1 MEKNSIRMSN
11 NTTDELIKYLYKEST
26 EKESADISKAL
37 SENWN
42 LRDEYYSL
50 KESMQHLDSITEK
63 PRRESVNAILEYA
76 RSTSEVEQ
84 P

>member
-26 EKESADISKAL
+26 AEESADISNAL
-37 SENWN
+37 REDWN

-50 KESMQHLDSITEK
+50 KESMQHLDSIIEK